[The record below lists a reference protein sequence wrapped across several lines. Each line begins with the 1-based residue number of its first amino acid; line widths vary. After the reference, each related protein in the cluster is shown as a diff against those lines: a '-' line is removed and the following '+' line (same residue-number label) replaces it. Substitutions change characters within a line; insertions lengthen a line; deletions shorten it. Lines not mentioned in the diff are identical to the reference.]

1 MPTPTEH
8 VWQDVFKKIDRKGEG
23 VITVD
28 LIEASIKVEPGL
40 GKTNVVSRKRIA
52 EKIVHIFSRTPNR
65 TGEITLDDWGEI
77 RKRLPEF
84 SKVHIRRLM
93 AQFGLKMKAYYRL
106 DEVEEEAGEEM
117 DRSFVSKEDETNV
130 GLGASVNDATEMSAS
145 VTTSNTTPVP
155 PHTEDRWVELFDD
168 ASGSPYYYNEATG
181 ETSWEHPS
189 AISA

>member
-1 MPTPTEH
+1 
-8 VWQDVFKKIDRKGEG
+8 
-23 VITVD
+23 
-28 LIEASIKVEPGL
+28 
-40 GKTNVVSRKRIA
+40 
-52 EKIVHIFSRTPNR
+52 
-65 TGEITLDDWGEI
+65 
-77 RKRLPEF
+77 
-84 SKVHIRRLM
+84 
-93 AQFGLKMKAYYRL
+93 MKAYYRL

-189 AISA
+189 AISAQENSHNEHGH